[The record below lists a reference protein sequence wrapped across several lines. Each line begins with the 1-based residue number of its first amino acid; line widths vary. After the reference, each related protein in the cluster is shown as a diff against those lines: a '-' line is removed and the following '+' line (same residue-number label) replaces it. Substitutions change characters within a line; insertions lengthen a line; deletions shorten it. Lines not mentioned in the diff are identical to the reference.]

1 MLQKLD
7 TNISEDYKEQLFD
20 NLFIKPCDKHI
31 FFNGYEE
38 QKGNLDISLC
48 TGHHIDTSKLEN
60 MNAIPIKLSYILKI
74 NMELGIK
81 NTCLVQPINRERI
94 ESLSN
99 YFRKEINNINISFGY
114 ANNIKMNQ
122 FNFSNNLALLKKMY
136 KSWTN
141 GSFESICDNHGKVAY
156 CHFIPNKIFCQN
168 DSYINPFHRDDMDK
182 YKFTIIPTISQT

>member
-38 QKGNLDISLC
+38 QRGNLDISLC
-48 TGHHIDTSKLEN
+48 NGHHIDTATLEN
-60 MNAIPIKLSYILKI
+60 MNTIPIKLSYILKI

-99 YFRKEINNINISFGY
+99 YF
-114 ANNIKMNQ
+114 
-122 FNFSNNLALLKKMY
+122 LK
-136 KSWTN
+136 
-141 GSFESICDNHGKVAY
+141 
-156 CHFIPNKIFCQN
+156 
-168 DSYINPFHRDDMDK
+168 
-182 YKFTIIPTISQT
+182 